1 MNVQTFTDSQPLK
14 QLHDRRKQMT
24 FPFPKPGQI
33 KQRPHNT
40 DAVWLKIMRNE
51 QKVVRAEQKSDT
63 KKALEQLGE
72 ALL

>member
-1 MNVQTFTDSQPLK
+1 
-14 QLHDRRKQMT
+14 MT

-40 DAVWLKIMRNE
+40 DAVWLKIIRNE